1 MVQAAPEASQ
11 QHQHRGGQGQ
21 EAAAGHL
28 QDQGGDRE
36 ATQDGSSLQPDQ
48 NHGEDIISWAQGR
61 GVC

>member
-11 QHQHRGGQGQ
+11 QHQHRGGQ

-48 NHGEDIISWAQGR
+48 NHGEDIIS
-61 GVC
+61 